1 MSQSHKHLGLH
12 LTSNLDWSLHV
23 HETCLRA
30 NRKLSVLRSV
40 KYLSRSTLDLLY
52 KLTVRSVVDYGLLV
66 YGSSLKQTDLTRL
79 ERLQYRA
86 AKVVTGALHFT
97 SRVKLNAELGWEDI
111 KTRIDFLSLSFF
123 HKIYLGL
130 TRDLVTTCMPKMDTY
145 KRTSRYQGNFKPL
158 PYISHKY
165 SKSFYPYYTKKW
177 NSLHSRVRCC
187 FELDEFK
194 EKLKAELKPNKIKHF
209 NFGSKYGNTLHT
221 RLRVGRSYLNSHKY
235 SIGLADSPA
244 CLCHHPQETT
254 EHFVLDCFLYPIERQ
269 NLFSLVS
276 QQLPN
281 FEKLPKYKKLDILLN
296 GISNTI
302 ENRKINNNIL
312 RAFQTFLIQ
321 TKRFSR

>member
-1 MSQSHKHLGLH
+1 ML
-12 LTSNLDWSLHV
+12 NLD
-23 HETCLRA
+23 
-30 NRKLSVLRSV
+30 
-40 KYLSRSTLDLLY
+40 
-52 KLTVRSVVDYGLLV
+52 
-66 YGSSLKQTDLTRL
+66 
-79 ERLQYRA
+79 
-86 AKVVTGALHFT
+86 
-97 SRVKLNAELGWEDI
+97 
-111 KTRIDFLSLSFF
+111 
-123 HKIYLGL
+123 
-130 TRDLVTTCMPKMDTY
+130 
-145 KRTSRYQGNFKPL
+145 
-158 PYISHKY
+158 KY

-187 FELDEFK
+187 LELDEFK
-194 EKLKAELKPNKIKHF
+194 EKLKAELKPIKIKHF

-281 FEKLPKYKKLDILLN
+281 FEKLPKYKKLDILLH